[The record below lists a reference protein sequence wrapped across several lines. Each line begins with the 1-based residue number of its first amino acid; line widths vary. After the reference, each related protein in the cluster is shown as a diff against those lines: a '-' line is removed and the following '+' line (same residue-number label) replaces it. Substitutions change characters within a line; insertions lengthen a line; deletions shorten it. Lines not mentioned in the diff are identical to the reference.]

1 MRELGRGL
9 PAMNQGKTWQE
20 DIKEPRGY
28 TFGPSFLQISYT
40 REKLFNKLNVK
51 LKLNIF
57 KFFLEV
63 KTTEDKYFHYFICLF
78 MGVLREDINRK

>member
-1 MRELGRGL
+1 
-9 PAMNQGKTWQE
+9 MNQGKTWQE

-63 KTTEDKYFHYFICLF
+63 KTTEDKYSCKERGMETYMPKEFGMLTFGI
-78 MGVLREDINRK
+78 

>member
-1 MRELGRGL
+1 MVFAGVRTGL

-40 REKLFNKLNVK
+40 KESLMLN
-51 LKLNIF
+51 
-57 KFFLEV
+57 
-63 KTTEDKYFHYFICLF
+63 
-78 MGVLREDINRK
+78 